1 MNPGLT
7 LEEHQELALALAGV
21 RTELQKRGAQL
32 AAAYPQAGP
41 EAVPEH
47 LLIEA
52 LKVLESVRYELDAI
66 VGREHPDDD
75 TREVYYPGDGQG
87 ATWRPVRQS

>member
-1 MNPGLT
+1 M
-7 LEEHQELALALAGV
+7 EEHQELASALSGV
-21 RTELQKRGAQL
+21 RAELQKRSAQL
-32 AAAYPQAGP
+32 AAAYPDAGP

-47 LLIEA
+47 LLTEA
-52 LKVLESVRYELDAI
+52 LRILESVRYELDAI

-87 ATWRPVRQS
+87 ETWRPIRRP

>member
-1 MNPGLT
+1 MSPRLT
-7 LEEHQELALALAGV
+7 LEEHQDLATALAGV
-21 RTELQKRGAQL
+21 REELQKRSAQL

-41 EAVPEH
+41 EAVPEY

-52 LKVLESVRYELDAI
+52 LRVLESVRYELDAM
-66 VGREHPDDD
+66 VGREYPEDD

-87 ATWRPVRQS
+87 STWRPLRQR

>member
-21 RTELQKRGAQL
+21 RTELQKRSAQL
-32 AAAYPQAGP
+32 AAAYPHAGP

-52 LKVLESVRYELDAI
+52 LRILESVRYELDAI

>member
-7 LEEHQELALALAGV
+7 VGEHQELASALSGV
-21 RTELQKRGAQL
+21 RAELRKRSDQL
-32 AAAYPQAGP
+32 AAAYPDAGP

-47 LLIEA
+47 LLTEA
-52 LKVLESVRYELDAI
+52 LRILDSVRYELAAI

-75 TREVYYPGDGQG
+75 TREVYYPEDGQG
-87 ATWRPVRQS
+87 AT